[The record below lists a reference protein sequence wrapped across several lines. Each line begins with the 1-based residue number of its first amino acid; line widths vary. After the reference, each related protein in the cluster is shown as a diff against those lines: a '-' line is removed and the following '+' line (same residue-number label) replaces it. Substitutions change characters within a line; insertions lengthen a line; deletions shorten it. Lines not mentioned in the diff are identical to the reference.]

1 MLDVYNCDFCGI
13 GVEYNTEDMQ
23 EHNHNEFNCCLA
35 CFEKE
40 SDTGE
45 IY

>member
-1 MLDVYNCDFCGI
+1 MIDVYECSFCGI
-13 GVEYNTEDMQ
+13 GVEYNTEDAQ
-23 EHNHNEFNCCLA
+23 EHNEFECCRS

-40 SDTGE
+40 SDTGD